1 MRFLKIIAAVVV
13 IAGLLVFVLA
23 MTACGWDFARI
34 GFMKSETN
42 LYNITDDFNDIDIKT
57 STADVTFLPS
67 EDGGVKVECIDKVR
81 YKHTSSVKDGKLVIE
96 LVDERRWY
104 EHINLFDFYHEH
116 VTVFLPGGEY
126 NSLTMNLDTG
136 DVSIP
141 GDFKFS
147 GIDISLSTG
156 DVTCRASASD
166 TLKIKASTGDLLIE
180 NITCANMNLK
190 TSTGNI
196 TVSGASLA
204 GDINIEVST
213 GKVNLADINCGNLI
227 TEGSTGKLNMRK
239 VVASG
244 KFDIERSTGDVN
256 FDGCDAAEIYVEVD
270 TGDVRGT
277 LLSDKVYIVETD
289 TGNVDVPK
297 TITGGRCEISTDT
310 GDVKIS
316 VNK

>member
-34 GFMKSETN
+34 GSMKSETN

-256 FDGCDAAEIYVEVD
+256 FDGCDASEIYVEVD